1 MTYIILAINI
11 ILSLIAFNNRELFA
25 KLEFNPYQVYHRKQY
40 YRLFTHAFIHADL
53 LHLFIN
59 MYVLYNFGFIVEL
72 FFSEQLELQGTY
84 YFILLYMGGVFFSSL
99 PALKRHK
106 DNFHYN
112 AVGAS
117 GAIAAVLFSF
127 IIFQPMAG
135 IGILFIPGISIP
147 AIVIGILYLWY
158 ERYMDKR
165 SGDRIAHDAHYW
177 GALFGAIFTILVMPR
192 AFLNFFNQII
202 SIF

>member
-1 MTYIILAINI
+1 VTYIILAINI

>member
-1 MTYIILAINI
+1 MTYIILALNI

-40 YRLFTHAFIHADL
+40 YRLITHAFIHADM

-72 FFSEQLELQGTY
+72 FFSEQLQLQGTY
-84 YFILLYMGGVFFSSL
+84 YFLLLYLGGVFFSSL
-99 PALKRHK
+99 PALQRHK

-165 SGDRIAHDAHYW
+165 SSDRIAHDAHYW
-177 GALFGAIFTILVMPR
+177 GAVFGAIFTFLVMPR
-192 AFLNFFNQII
+192 AFLNFFNQLI